1 MSSAG
6 ITTRVRV
13 DLRVEVLMG
22 AVALA
27 APRLPQQGW
36 IGHPLRRRALRM
48 WSNLHDHA
56 APRLV
61 RWLLVHG
68 FWVDDLLRMTPALV
82 EEREGVLHSR
92 FASTVDTPVVIGA
105 CDEFAES
112 LVSFA
117 EQSHIWSLLEGS
129 ENIAGEVLSAIGGC
143 GTVAAWADRCRAILG
158 SGPAQICI
166 FPSPLCGAH
175 LGYGPTIYGPDS
187 AEAEAWTVFGPVWRP
202 HRRPWE
208 LVGFQSPKLRR
219 LVRHELG
226 HAHLNWHTAQVAS
239 HVAEYESLFEPRL
252 RNAMRSYGYG
262 RWDVCLIEHVLRA
275 FEGCFVREDEGTVAA
290 ERYFER
296 EERKGFF
303 LVRAVARALEEIPV
317 PLAGNYPEFLHR
329 LARFV
334 KGENAI
340 ASSVASLSA
349 AV

>member
-1 MSSAG
+1 MSTAG
-6 ITTRVRV
+6 VTVRVRV
-13 DLRVEVLMG
+13 DFRVEALMG

-27 APRLPQQGW
+27 VPRLPREGW

-48 WSNLHDHA
+48 WRNLHDHA

-61 RWLLVHG
+61 RWLLVHR
-68 FWVDDLLRMTPALV
+68 FWVDDLLRMTAALV
-82 EEREGVLHSR
+82 EEREGALHSR
-92 FASTVDTPVVIGA
+92 FASAAHAPAVIAA
-105 CDEFAES
+105 CDEFAEA
-112 LVSFA
+112 LVRFA
-117 EQSHIWSLLEGS
+117 EQSNICSLLEGS
-129 ENIAGEVLSAIGGC
+129 ENVAGEVLSELGGC

-187 AEAEAWTVFGPVWRP
+187 TQAEAWTVFGPVWRP

-226 HAHLNWHTAQVAS
+226 HAHLNCHTAQFAS
-239 HVAEYESLFEPRL
+239 HIAEYESLFEPRL
-252 RNAMRSYGYG
+252 RDAMRFYGYS

-275 FEGCFVREDEGTVAA
+275 FEGCFVREDEGTAAA
-290 ERYFER
+290 ERYFVT
-296 EERKGFF
+296 EERKGFL

-317 PLAGNYPEFLHR
+317 PLARNYPEFLYR

-334 KGENAI
+334 KGEHAI
-340 ASSVASLSA
+340 TPSVASVSA